1 MCAMYSACQACN
13 NLNLLV
19 GKAGTLRIYGIQ
31 KFLNCVSICFIK
43 QVPVTTLKNMNQYIR
58 SILQNSGA
66 FALYLFCRCVIG
78 IAFFAASAATA
89 SQYSPPG
96 LYDVDQVTLDN
107 GLVVILKQRPGAHTL
122 SVRLWVGVGL
132 QDFECE
138 HQETPHFLEH
148 LLFTGTSKHTEA
160 ELEHLVADHG
170 GSWNAYTGNEET
182 VYQMDIYSRYPD
194 VAINTLYEIL
204 TDSVISEEN
213 VETSRDIIHREVGG
227 KPSKVRQWFRL
238 QGFGVGGTEKAVLK
252 LLPGVDYVCEGLRT
266 ADHITRQDIL
276 DTYQRYYVPE
286 NMALIVVGNF
296 DQQTVL
302 EQIKQTFGRIPVTPS
317 PKREL
322 PVPGIPENYQQVT
335 GTLSPLLS
343 NDSVVGIMYRI
354 PGFWSDDVFPLMVI
368 EHYMDFRLSEE
379 IRIKRG
385 LSYSPGVWR
394 ETLSRFGLLSV
405 YADVNLDDIEE
416 TMAIIKTEMSKL
428 IEQSMDKELLEK
440 SKMKILLK
448 NVQGY
453 EANSQFADY
462 YASDYV
468 YFKEKGYF
476 EDIEAKIEAVTPD
489 DIARVA
495 RQYLTL
501 DKGIEI
507 HEVPTLTYTQFYLLL
522 TMMVLLLLVISLY
535 LYIHTHRRLKKLK

>member
-1 MCAMYSACQACN
+1 MFRKYQSIQRKAAGFVRY
-13 NLNLLV
+13 LL
-19 GKAGTLRIYGIQ
+19 TGI
-31 KFLNCVSICFIK
+31 LI
-43 QVPVTTLKNMNQYIR
+43 
-58 SILQNSGA
+58 
-66 FALYLFCRCVIG
+66 
-78 IAFFAASAATA
+78 SAAVFTWQAAIA
-89 SQYSPPG
+89 SEYSPPG
-96 LYDVDQVTLDN
+96 LYDVDHLTLDN
-107 GLVVILKQRPGAHTL
+107 GLDIIFKQRPGAHTL
-122 SVRLWVGVGL
+122 SVRLWVGVGM

-148 LLFTGTSKHTEA
+148 LLFTGTSRYSEA

-182 VYQMDIYSRYPD
+182 VYEMDIYSRYPD

-204 TDSVISEEN
+204 TDSIISEEN

-238 QGFGVGGTEKAVLK
+238 RGFGVNGTEKAVMK

-276 DTYQRYYVPE
+276 DTYKRYYVPE
-286 NMALIVVGNF
+286 NMALIVVGDF
-296 DQQTVL
+296 
-302 EQIKQTFGRIPVTPS
+302 EQEPMLDLIKQTFGQITLIPS
-317 PKREL
+317 PERKL
-322 PVPGIPENYQQVT
+322 PTPGVPDNYAQET

-343 NDSVVGIMYRI
+343 NDAVIGILYGI
-354 PGFWSDDVFPLMVI
+354 PGFWSEDIFPLMI
-368 EHYMDFRLSEE
+368 IQHYLDFRLGEE

-394 ETLSRFGLLSV
+394 ETLSKFGLFSI
-405 YADVNLDDIEE
+405 YADVNLDDIDE
-416 TMAIIKTEMSKL
+416 TIKIIETEIIKLVE
-428 IEQSMDKELLEK
+428 ESMDSELLEI
-440 SKMKILLK
+440 SKMKILLQ

-453 EANSQFADY
+453 ESNAQFADY

-476 EDIEAKIEAVTPD
+476 EDIEAKIEAVTSD

-495 RQYLTL
+495 KEYLSL
-501 DKGIEI
+501 DKGIVIYEI
-507 HEVPTLTYTQFYLLL
+507 PTLTTTQFYIL
-522 TMMVLLLLVISLY
+522 MSVLVVLILSLA
-535 LYIHTHRRLKKLK
+535 LYIYLKSHSRIRKMK